1 MRVVKLEA
9 DAASSARGAA
19 LDALANGYVPLL
31 VLPGSKSPAV
41 PGKQYQRKRPN
52 EMHVR
57 GWS

>member
-9 DAASSARGAA
+9 DAASSARDAA

-41 PGKQYQRKRPN
+41 PWKQ
-52 EMHVR
+52 
-57 GWS
+57 

>member
-41 PGKQYQRKRPN
+41 PWKQ
-52 EMHVR
+52 
-57 GWS
+57 